1 MLKQRA
7 LIRSIVDFNHDK
19 KELEYILDNYS
30 YVTSNNVEFNLDIHV
45 KILDYINQHTEK
57 FVDVPSFDRL
67 RKYFEDDSDTLEEL
81 EKIKKEKTLYDTN
94 FKSLCDEV
102 ITETKQKK
110 LTDLLKETSV
120 ISVSGKKIDRKTFV
134 QGPKQAVEYFL
145 HNSIDFL
152 KSKSNVR
159 TTGSVKGFSHE
170 AIKEYYE
177 VKKNNRFDG
186 LLTGLPSIDL
196 VCKGIR
202 SPELWLVV
210 AYVSELKTTMTLN
223 FAYTQAIEQGKNV
236 QFVTLEMPYKDMRNM
251 FICIHSANL
260 NLWPG
265 SQWDDVYPLS
275 YDDLVDGKFSHREEE
290 FFNFLCNDLDTN
302 PEYGSVNIYQP
313 EDGMTMSHLK
323 AWAEV
328 EFRKNPF
335 DILYLDYI
343 ELMKSENPSKDY
355 SLELNQRI
363 KDLKQ
368 FALHFNDGKGLRI
381 VSAYQANRKGKE
393 HADKND
399 GEYRLDG
406 LSYANEA
413 ERSADVIV
421 YSYLNDE
428 LRANNQNKIGCLK
441 NRSRPKFRQFLGKTN
456 LASRKIYEASDEGN
470 IVVDDKLEKNN
481 NIKKA
486 DKDELINDLV

>member
-1 MLKQRA
+1 
-7 LIRSIVDFNHDK
+7 
-19 KELEYILDNYS
+19 
-30 YVTSNNVEFNLDIHV
+30 
-45 KILDYINQHTEK
+45 
-57 FVDVPSFDRL
+57 
-67 RKYFEDDSDTLEEL
+67 
-81 EKIKKEKTLYDTN
+81 
-94 FKSLCDEV
+94 
-102 ITETKQKK
+102 
-110 LTDLLKETSV
+110 
-120 ISVSGKKIDRKTFV
+120 
-134 QGPKQAVEYFL
+134 
-145 HNSIDFL
+145 
-152 KSKSNVR
+152 
-159 TTGSVKGFSHE
+159 
-170 AIKEYYE
+170 
-177 VKKNNRFDG
+177 
-186 LLTGLPSIDL
+186 
-196 VCKGIR
+196 
-202 SPELWLVV
+202 
-210 AYVSELKTTMTLN
+210 
-223 FAYTQAIEQGKNV
+223 
-236 QFVTLEMPYKDMRNM
+236 
-251 FICIHSANL
+251 
-260 NLWPG
+260 
-265 SQWDDVYPLS
+265 
-275 YDDLVDGKFSHREEE
+275 
-290 FFNFLCNDLDTN
+290 
-302 PEYGSVNIYQP
+302 
-313 EDGMTMSHLK
+313 MSHLK

-355 SLELNQRI
+355 GIELNQRI

-441 NRSRPKFRQFLGKTN
+441 NRSRPKFRQFIGKTN
-456 LASRKIYEASDEGN
+456 LASRKIYEATDEGN

-486 DKDELINDLV
+486 DKNELINDLV